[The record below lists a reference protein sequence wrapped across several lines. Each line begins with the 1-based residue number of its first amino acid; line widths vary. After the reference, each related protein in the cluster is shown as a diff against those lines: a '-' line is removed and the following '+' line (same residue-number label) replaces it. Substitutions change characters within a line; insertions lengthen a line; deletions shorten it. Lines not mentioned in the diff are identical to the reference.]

1 MASNQEKFMQEI
13 VDGVKGATASS
24 LKMLSG
30 LEQLAKK
37 NFDNLKENEAVEVN
51 KILKDN
57 NVFENLNKA
66 KKDLETLLGGK

>member
-30 LEQLAKK
+30 LEQLAKN
-37 NFDNLKENEAVEVN
+37 NFDNLKENEAIEVN

-57 NVFENLNKA
+57 SVFENLNKA
-66 KKDLETLLGGK
+66 KKDLENLISGK

>member
-1 MASNQEKFMQEI
+1 MKEI
-13 VDGVKGATASS
+13 VDGVNGATASS

-37 NFDNLKENEAVEVN
+37 NFDKLKENEAVELN